1 MLHHYAPMTDTMKA
15 VLVREHGGTDKLLI
29 ENAPKPVIRPD
40 EVLISVKASGINHLD
55 IWVRKGVPGHKFPL
69 PMILGTDVAGVVA
82 EKGALVDNVNI
93 GDRVAVMPGF
103 AKPTSEE
110 ALSGKI
116 HLARDYGI
124 FGETRNGGCA
134 EFMDA
139 PAVNLMPMPEWM
151 SFTDAAACPLVF
163 LTAYT
168 MLRKADLQPGEIV
181 LMHAAGSGVTSAGIQ
196 IAKLLG
202 ATVITTAGSDDKLA
216 KAKALGADFGINY
229 RTQDFVEE
237 TKKIAGRAGVDVIFD
252 HVGPDTFEGNMKA
265 IKWGGRIVTC
275 GSTTG
280 GEVKLNLR
288 AVFFKR
294 VSIIGSTMGPKA
306 DQLTVWKLLTQK
318 KLKPV
323 VDRVFPVAQ
332 VGQAHEYV
340 ESRKGFGKVVLDLAS
355 WG

>member
-1 MLHHYAPMTDTMKA
+1 MAQTMKA
-15 VLVREHGGTDKLLI
+15 VVVREHGGVDKLRI
-29 ENAPKPVIRPD
+29 EDAPKPKIRAD
-40 EVLISVKASGINHLD
+40 EVLISVKAAGINHLD
-55 IWVRKGVPGHKFPL
+55 LWIRRGVPGHKFPL

-82 EKGALVDNVNI
+82 EKGELVDNVKV

-103 AKPTSEE
+103 ASPTSPET
-110 ALSGKI
+110 LSGNI

-139 PAVNLMPMPEWM
+139 PAVNLLPIPGTM

-168 MLRKADLQPGEIV
+168 MLRKADLQTGEIV

-196 IAKLLG
+196 IARLMG

-216 KAKALGADFGINY
+216 KAKALGAHYTINY
-229 RTQDFVEE
+229 KTQDFVEE
-237 TKKIAGRAGVDVIFD
+237 CKKISRAGVDVIFD
-252 HVGPDTFEGNMKA
+252 HVGPETFAGNMKA
-265 IKWGGRIVTC
+265 VKWGGRIVIC

-280 GEVKLNLR
+280 AEVPLNLR

-306 DQLTVWKLLTQK
+306 DQLTVWKLLSQG

-323 VDRVFPVAQ
+323 VDRVFPVREVAK
-332 VGQAHEYV
+332 AHEYI
-340 ESRKGFGKVVLDLAS
+340 ESRKAFGKVVLDLAA
-355 WG
+355 W

>member
-1 MLHHYAPMTDTMKA
+1 MTETMKA
-15 VLVREHGGTDKLLI
+15 VLVREHGGVDKLLL
-29 ENAPKPVIRPD
+29 EDAPKPTIRAD
-40 EVLISVKASGINHLD
+40 EVLINVQAAGINHLD
-55 IWVRKGVPGHKFPL
+55 LWIRKGVPGHKFPL
-69 PMILGTDVAGVVA
+69 PMILGTDIAGTVAA
-82 EKGALVDNVNI
+82 KGELVENVQI

-103 AKPTSEE
+103 ANPTSEE
-110 ALSGKI
+110 ALSGNI

-134 EFMDA
+134 EYMDA
-139 PAVNLMPMPEWM
+139 PAVNLMPMPDWM

-168 MLRKADLQPGEIV
+168 MLQKAALKPGETV

-202 ATVITTAGSDDKLA
+202 ATVITTAGSDEKLE
-216 KAKALGADFGINY
+216 KAKALGADYTINY
-229 RTQDFVEE
+229 KTQDFVEE
-237 TKKIAGRAGVDVIFD
+237 TKKIAGRSGVEVIFD
-252 HVGPDTFEGNMKA
+252 HVGPDTFAGNMKA
-265 IKWGGRIVTC
+265 IKWGGRIVMC
-275 GSTTG
+275 GSSSG
-280 GEVKLNLR
+280 GEVPLNLR

-323 VDRVFPVAQ
+323 VDRVFPVAE
-332 VGQAHEYV
+332 VGQAHEYI
-340 ESRKGFGKVVLDLAS
+340 ESRKVFGKVVLDLS
-355 WG
+355 KW

>member
-1 MLHHYAPMTDTMKA
+1 
-15 VLVREHGGTDKLLI
+15 
-29 ENAPKPVIRPD
+29 
-40 EVLISVKASGINHLD
+40 
-55 IWVRKGVPGHKFPL
+55 
-69 PMILGTDVAGVVA
+69 MILGTDIAGTVAA
-82 EKGALVDNVNI
+82 KGELVDNVEI

-103 AKPTSEE
+103 ATPTSVE
-110 ALSGKI
+110 AMSGNI
-116 HLARDYGI
+116 HLARDYGV

-139 PAVNLMPMPEWM
+139 PAVNLLPVPDWM

-168 MLRKADLQPGEIV
+168 MLQKARLRPGETI

-202 ATVITTAGSDDKLA
+202 ATVITTAGSDEKLE
-216 KAKALGADFGINY
+216 KAKALGADYTINY
-229 RTQDFVEE
+229 KTQDFVEE
-237 TKKIAGRAGVDVIFD
+237 TKKAAGRAGVEVIFD
-252 HVGPDTFEGNMKA
+252 HVGPDTFAGNMKA
-265 IKWGGRIVTC
+265 IKWGGRIVMC

-280 GEVKLNLR
+280 GEVPLNLR

-306 DQLTVWKLLTQK
+306 DQLTVWKLLTQQ

-323 VDRVFPVAQ
+323 VDRVFPVGE
-332 VGQAHEYV
+332 VGKAHEYV
-340 ESRKGFGKVVLDLAS
+340 ESRAAFGKVVLDLRK
-355 WG
+355 W